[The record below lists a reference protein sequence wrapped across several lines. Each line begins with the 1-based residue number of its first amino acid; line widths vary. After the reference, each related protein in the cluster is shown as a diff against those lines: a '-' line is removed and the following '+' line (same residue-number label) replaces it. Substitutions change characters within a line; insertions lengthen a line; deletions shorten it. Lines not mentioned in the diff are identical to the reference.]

1 MRTLTTTLFAA
12 GLLLAG
18 ANLTLA
24 QDGKP
29 VEKPAEKPGAA
40 QPADASGQPAMDET
54 KKAEMEKA
62 IREAIA
68 KAGVTGQPGAPAA
81 NPAAVPVP
89 EGLAVIK
96 TIPLDDGLVAEELKI
111 GDGYEVKAGGAVVA
125 HYHGTLKEGGKVF
138 DSSYS
143 RGTPATFPL
152 TQVIPGWQKGVPGMK
167 VGGIRRL
174 LIPAKLAYGDKSPS
188 AEIPANSDLV
198 FIIQLEDAL
207 QITDDKVGDGEE
219 VGAQPVC
226 VTAYTMKDKDGKEC
240 ASASKDKPYIWI
252 PNEMMGMSAG
262 LEGMKVGGKR
272 TVKIPGTMNQS
283 DPRIAGARPQQVPL
297 TVEVELLAVRNLAPA
312 QPKK

>member
-1 MRTLTTTLFAA
+1 MRTLSTALFAA

-29 VEKPAEKPGAA
+29 AEKPAEKPAAA
-40 QPADASGQPAMDET
+40 QPADAAHQPAMDDA

-68 KAGVTGQPGAPAA
+68 KAGATGQPGTPPPS
-81 NPAAVPVP
+81 PAAVAVP
-89 EGLAVIK
+89 ENLPVIK
-96 TIPLDDGLVAEELKI
+96 KIELEEGLVAEELKI
-111 GDGYEVKAGGAVVA
+111 GDGYEVKPGGAVVA

-138 DSSYS
+138 DSSFT

-152 TQVIPGWQKGVPGMK
+152 NSVIPGWQKGVPGMK
-167 VGGIRRL
+167 IGGIRRL
-174 LIPAKLAYGDKSPS
+174 IIPAKLAYGDKSPS
-188 AEIPANSDLV
+188 QDIPPNSDLV

-207 QITDDKVGDGEE
+207 QIIDDKVGDGEE
-219 VGAQPVC
+219 VGTQPVV
-226 VTAYTMKDKDGKEC
+226 VTSYVMKDKEGKEI
-240 ASASKDKPYIWI
+240 ATATKDKPYIWI
-252 PNEMMGMSAG
+252 PNEMMGMAAG

-272 TVKIPGTMNQS
+272 TIKIPGSMNQS
-283 DPRIAGARPQQVPL
+283 DPRIAGSRPQQVPL
-297 TVEVELLAVRNLAPA
+297 TVVVELLAVRNLAPA

>member
-12 GLLLAG
+12 GILLAG

-29 VEKPAEKPGAA
+29 AEKPAEKPAAA
-40 QPADASGQPAMDET
+40 QPADASKPATDDA

-68 KAGVTGQPGAPAA
+68 KAGVTGQPGAAAPA
-81 NPAAVPVP
+81 PAAVAVP
-89 EGLAVIK
+89 ENLPVIK
-96 TIPLDDGLVAEELKI
+96 KIELEDGLVAEELKI
-111 GDGYEVKAGGAVVA
+111 GDGYEVKPGGAVVA

-138 DSSYS
+138 DSSYT

-152 TQVIPGWQKGVPGMK
+152 NSVIPGWQKGVPGMK
-167 VGGIRRL
+167 IGGIRRL
-174 LIPAKLAYGDKSPS
+174 IIPAKLAYGDKSPS
-188 AEIPANSDLV
+188 QDIPPNSDLV

-207 QITDDKVGDGEE
+207 QIIDDQVGEGEE

-226 VTAYTMKDKDGKEC
+226 VTSYAMKGADGKEV

-252 PNEMMGMSAG
+252 PNEMMGMAAG

-272 TVKIPGTMNQS
+272 TIKIPASMNQS
-283 DPRIAGARPQQVPL
+283 DPRIAGTRPQQVPL
-297 TVEVELLAVRNLAPA
+297 TVEVVLLAVRNLAPS
-312 QPKK
+312 QPKR